1 MGYGTPFKNIVRD
14 AEPLCAIARRLI
26 YDTQRLLQTIEAL
39 ERGRAGRGAPLT
51 TSLRDEAA
59 PPAGRSPL
67 VLARHRNSLAH
78 GAVVLTGTDRSAVG
92 HTRPVWKPGRVGG
105 TLPCRVS
112 NRPLA
117 RRSLEGPPL
126 KIVVVDNQIEPALKA
141 LKREMLKGGVF
152 KEMKRR
158 AFYEKPSV
166 KRKRKRAEARRKRL
180 KAARRSPA
188 AAE

>member
-26 YDTQRLLQTIEAL
+26 YDTYDTQRLLQTIEAL

-78 GAVVLTGTDRSAVG
+78 GAVVLTGTDRSAVR
-92 HTRPVWKPGRVGG
+92 HTRPIWKPGRAGELFHVG
-105 TLPCRVS
+105 CRTGHS
-112 NRPLA
+112 RA
-117 RRSLEGPPL
+117 GASKGP
-126 KIVVVDNQIEPALKA
+126 
-141 LKREMLKGGVF
+141 R
-152 KEMKRR
+152 
-158 AFYEKPSV
+158 
-166 KRKRKRAEARRKRL
+166 
-180 KAARRSPA
+180 
-188 AAE
+188 